1 MKARLR
7 LRPGSLSLRR
17 QLVLWM
23 LLPQLVLWLAGG
35 GLTYRL
41 AVHYVNQAADATLS
55 QTARTLARQVQ
66 PTPHGLLVDF
76 PRAAQEVLE
85 ADPNDRLLY
94 TVSSPPGRVIIGN
107 NTVPLPPTQVQ
118 PRWNEPYFYEG
129 DMILAAQGAGGTGGA
144 RIMLRIAALYT
155 TYQDPD
161 GRQQAMLVQVAR
173 NMAHRENLWKRIL
186 VDTLLPLSVLIV
198 LMTLIVWAGTGAGL
212 SPLLRLR
219 RQVEGRSAMDL
230 TPLRSDA
237 APQEVRSLVQA
248 LNSLL
253 ASVRQNVASQKR
265 FIADAA
271 HQLRTPLAG
280 LRSQTQLALRTNS
293 DPALTAC
300 LDLVHQS
307 AVRAAHLVDRLLM
320 LARAEPEAA
329 MTTEQTLIEVLSFVK
344 ALVTETVPRALR
356 ARIDIGMENA
366 GDETDAA
373 HLFVMGN
380 ELLLRE
386 ALFNILD
393 NAIEYAGPGS
403 DVTVHVKRHAD
414 RAVIEVVDS
423 GPGIPAALHERVLER
438 FVRATDKGLGC
449 GLGLAIV
456 TEIAMRHHGEVVLSD
471 ARPQG
476 LKVAFSLPLAP
487 TTLSGD

>member
-1 MKARLR
+1 MARLR
-7 LRPGSLSLRR
+7 LHPGSLSLRR

-85 ADPNDRLLY
+85 ADPDDRLLY
-94 TVSSPPGRVIIGN
+94 TVSSPPGRVILGN
-107 NTVPLPPTQVQ
+107 NTVPPPPGGVR
-118 PRWNEPYFYEG
+118 PRWNEPYFYDGE
-129 DMILAAQGAGGTGGA
+129 MMLADAGASGTA
-144 RIMLRIAALYT
+144 RTRIMVRIAALFV
-155 TYQDPD
+155 TYDDPD
-161 GRQQAMLVQVAR
+161 GKQQAMLVQVAR
-173 NMAHRENLWKRIL
+173 NMAHRENLWKKIL
-186 VDTLLPLSVLIV
+186 IDTLLPLSILIV
-198 LMTLIVWAGTGAGL
+198 LMTIIVWAGTGAGL
-212 SPLLRLR
+212 APLLRLR
-219 RQVEGRSAMDL
+219 REVEGRSAMDL
-230 TPLRSDA
+230 TALRSDA

-248 LNSLL
+248 LNALL

-280 LRSQTQLALRTNS
+280 LRSQTQLALRTNR

-307 AVRAAHLVDRLLM
+307 AVRGAHLVDRLLM

-329 MTTEQTLIEVLSFVK
+329 MATEQTPIEVLPFVRT
-344 ALVTETVPRALR
+344 LVTETVPRALR
-356 ARIDIGMENA
+356 ARIDIGMEDA
-366 GDETDAA
+366 GGGTDAA
-373 HLFVMGN
+373 QLRVMGN

-386 ALFNILD
+386 ALLNILD

-403 DVTVHVKRHAD
+403 DITVRVKRHAD
-414 RAVIEVVDS
+414 RAVIEVVDN

-456 TEIAMRHHGEVVLSD
+456 TEIALRHQGKVELSD
-471 ARPQG
+471 ATPHG
-476 LKVAFSLPLAP
+476 LKVEFSLPLAAP
-487 TTLSGD
+487 TISGP